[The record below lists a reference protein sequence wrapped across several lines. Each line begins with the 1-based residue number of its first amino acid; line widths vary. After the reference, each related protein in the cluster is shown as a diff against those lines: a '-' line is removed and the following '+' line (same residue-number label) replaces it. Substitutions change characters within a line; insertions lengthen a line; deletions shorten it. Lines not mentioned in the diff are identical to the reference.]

1 MTMAT
6 GSVTAAAQR
15 RDGRHGQY
23 TRGHV
28 RIGLTRRRTSTRNPN
43 TSYTTSIWQTDLR
56 KTSGRS

>member
-15 RDGRHGQY
+15 RDGRHGLER
-23 TRGHV
+23 TGHE
-28 RIGLTRRRTSTRNPN
+28 RIGRTRRRTPTRNPN

>member
-1 MTMAT
+1 MTMDTGIAT
-6 GSVTAAAQR
+6 TAAQR

-23 TRGHV
+23 ITGHE
-28 RIGLTRRRTSTRNPN
+28 RTGRTRRRTSTRNPN

>member
-6 GSVTAAAQR
+6 GIATAAAER

-23 TRGHV
+23 IRGHV
-28 RIGLTRRRTSTRNPN
+28 RTGRTRRRTSTRNPN

-56 KTSGRS
+56 KTSRRS